1 MVLDSGRTLVIW
13 AISLALSWQDF
24 QWLQIIGFILLIGG
38 KNKRIS
44 TRIQINSR
52 VSLGM
57 GTYNGVWLG
66 IYRRYY
72 PKQPDQSSL
81 LPSYGETD
89 PETSFGNSMNN
100 KNYDSYKK
108 SDKGSVNG

>member
-24 QWLQIIGFILLIGG
+24 QWLQIIGFLLLIGG
-38 KNKRIS
+38 KMNGSI
-44 TRIQINSR
+44 RIQINSR

-72 PKQPDQSSL
+72 PTQPDQSSL
-81 LPSYGETD
+81 LPSYGEAD
-89 PETSFGNSMNN
+89 PETSFANPMNN
-100 KNYDSYKK
+100 KSYDSYKK